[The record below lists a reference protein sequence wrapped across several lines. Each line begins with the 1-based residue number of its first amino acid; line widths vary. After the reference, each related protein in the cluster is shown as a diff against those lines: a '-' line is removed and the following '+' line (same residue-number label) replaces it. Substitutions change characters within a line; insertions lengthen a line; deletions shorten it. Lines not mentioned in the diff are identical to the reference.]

1 MQSNKILIIEDEEN
15 LAKIMQDYLFKE
27 DFESEIVT
35 DGAYAVDKVSQ
46 YNPDVIL
53 LDLMLPNKDGSTIC
67 KEIRQFS
74 NTPII
79 MTTARIDEIDRI
91 IGLEIGA
98 DDYVCK
104 PYSPRELVARVKVQ
118 LRKNRSTTEIVT
130 DELILNNNRLTV
142 SLKGTS
148 IEFTFVEYNLLEK
161 LYNSKGRIF
170 NRDQLMDSIYTDGRI
185 VSDRT
190 IDSHIK
196 KIRKKLKILAKDT
209 EYIHSIY
216 GCGYK
221 FEEKNGKTND

>member
-1 MQSNKILIIEDEEN
+1 MQTPRILIVEDEEN
-15 LAKIMQDYLFKE
+15 LAKIMQDYLSRE
-27 DFESEIVT
+27 NFETQIVI
-35 DGAYAVDKVSQ
+35 DGRNAVEKVANYQ
-46 YNPDVIL
+46 PDVIL

-74 NTPII
+74 NVPII
-79 MTTARIDEIDRI
+79 MTTARVDEIDRI

-118 LRKNRSTTEIVT
+118 LRKYSTDNNEKNVEI
-130 DELILNNNRLTV
+130 ELNSDNLTV
-142 SLKGTS
+142 NLNSVC
-148 IEFTFVEYNLLEK
+148 IELTFVEYNLLEK
-161 LYNSKGRIF
+161 LYKASGRIY

-196 KIRKKLKILAKDT
+196 KIRKKLKLLDPSK
-209 EYIHSIY
+209 EFIHSIY

-221 FEEKNGKTND
+221 FEEKIINSEI

>member
-1 MQSNKILIIEDEEN
+1 MHSTRILIIEDEEN
-15 LAKIMQDYLFKE
+15 LAKIIQDYLSRE
-27 DFESEIVT
+27 NFESEIVS
-35 DGAYAVDKVSQ
+35 DGAFAIDKVIQ

-53 LDLMLPNKDGSTIC
+53 LDLMLPNKDGSIIC

-74 NTPII
+74 DIPII
-79 MTTARIDEIDRI
+79 MTTARVDEIDRI

-118 LRKNRSTTEIVT
+118 LRKNSKNLEVHP
-130 DELILNNNRLTV
+130 DELILNADCLTV
-142 SLKGTS
+142 NLKEVS
-148 IEFTFVEYNLLEK
+148 IELTFVEFNLLKK
-161 LYNSKGRIF
+161 LFNSNGRIF
-170 NRDQLMDSIYTDGRI
+170 NRDQLMDSIYSDGRI

-196 KIRKKLKILAKDT
+196 KIRKKLKVLTEDK

-221 FEEKNGKTND
+221 FEEKM

>member
-1 MQSNKILIIEDEEN
+1 MNDPKILIIEDEEN
-15 LAKIMQDYLFKE
+15 LAKIMQDYLSREK
-27 DFESEIVT
+27 FESQIIT
-35 DGAYAVDKVSQ
+35 DGQYAVEKVIQ
-46 YNPDVIL
+46 YQPDVIL

-67 KEIRQFS
+67 KEIRKFS
-74 NTPII
+74 NVPII
-79 MTTARIDEIDRI
+79 MTTARVDEIDRI

-118 LRKNRSTTEIVT
+118 LRKTSTET
-130 DELILNNNRLTV
+130 DETNIEIELNSDNLTV
-142 SLKGTS
+142 NLNSAS
-148 IEFTFVEYNLLEK
+148 IELTFVEYNLLEK
-161 LYNSKGRIF
+161 LYNASGRIY

-196 KIRKKLKILAKDT
+196 KIRKKLKILDPSK
-209 EYIHSIY
+209 EFIQSIY

-221 FEEKNGKTND
+221 FEEKIINSEI

>member
-1 MQSNKILIIEDEEN
+1 MTMNKVLIIEDEEN
-15 LAKIMQDYLFKE
+15 LAQIMQDYLIK
-27 DFESEIVT
+27 DNISSEIVT
-35 DGAYAVDKVSQ
+35 DGNDAVNAVKTYDA
-46 YNPDVIL
+46 DVIL
-53 LDLMLPNKDGSTIC
+53 LDIMLPNKDGMSIC

-74 NTPII
+74 QTPII
-79 MTTARIDEIDRI
+79 MTTARVDEIDRI

-118 LRKNRSTTEIVT
+118 LRKKQVNSNINGGGISLNEDFLTASIDDKTI
-130 DELILNNNRLTV
+130 EL
-142 SLKGTS
+142 
-148 IEFTFVEYNLLEK
+148 TFVEFKLLDK
-161 LYNSKGRIF
+161 LMDGNGRIF
-170 NRDQLMDSIYTDGRI
+170 NRNQLMDSIYTDGRI

-196 KIRKKLKILAKDT
+196 KIRKKLIKLDASK

-221 FEEKNGKTND
+221 FDRI

>member
-1 MQSNKILIIEDEEN
+1 MNKVLIIEDEEN
-15 LAKIMQDYLFKE
+15 LAKIMQDYLRR
-27 DFESEIVT
+27 DNIVSRIIL
-35 DGAYAVDKVSQ
+35 DGNDAIANVNNYQ
-46 YNPDVIL
+46 PDVVL
-53 LDLMLPNKDGSTIC
+53 LDIMLPNKDGITIC

-74 NTPII
+74 QTPII

-104 PYSPRELVARVKVQ
+104 PYSPRELVARVKVH
-118 LRKNRSTTEIVT
+118 LRKKQQTLPEVNESLR
-130 DELILNNNRLTV
+130 LNKDYLTV
-142 SLKGTS
+142 SLADNA
-148 IEFTFVEYNLLEK
+148 IEMTFVEFNLLKK
-161 LYNSKGRIF
+161 LFDANGRIY
-170 NRDQLMDSIYTDGRI
+170 NREQLMDSIYADGRI

-196 KIRKKLKILAKDT
+196 KIRKKLKILDNSK

-221 FEEKNGKTND
+221 FEVK

>member
-1 MQSNKILIIEDEEN
+1 MTSAHILIVEDEEN
-15 LAKIMQDYLFKE
+15 LAKIMRDYLARE
-27 DFESEIVT
+27 DMQTHVIA
-35 DGAYAVDKVSQ
+35 DGNHVVEYVREHK
-46 YNPDVIL
+46 PDVIL
-53 LDLMLPNKDGSTIC
+53 LDIMLPNKDGSSIC
-67 KEIRQFS
+67 KAIRQFS

-118 LRKNRSTTEIVT
+118 LRKKAQPNSEE
-130 DELILNNNRLTV
+130 DQDLKLNDDFLTA
-142 SLKGTS
+142 SLSSES
-148 IEFTFVEYNLLEK
+148 IELTFVEYNLLKK
-161 LYNSKGRIF
+161 LYTSKGRIY
-170 NRDQLMDSIYTDGRI
+170 NRDQLIDSIYTDGRI

-196 KIRKKLKILAKDT
+196 KIRKKLKSLNPKQ

-221 FEEKNGKTND
+221 FEAKEI

>member
-1 MQSNKILIIEDEEN
+1 MQIPKILIIEDEEN
-15 LAKIMQDYLFKE
+15 LAKIMQDYLSKE
-27 DFESEIVT
+27 NFESIIVT
-35 DGAYAVDKVSQ
+35 DGAYAVKKVSE

-53 LDLMLPNKDGSTIC
+53 LDLMLPNKDGSNIC
-67 KEIRQFS
+67 KEVRQFS

-118 LRKNRSTTEIVT
+118 LRKKAISNEVIKDQLV
-130 DELILNNNRLTV
+130 LNPDRLTV
-142 SLKGTS
+142 CFKEVSVEL
-148 IEFTFVEYNLLEK
+148 TFVEFNLLER
-161 LYNSKGRIF
+161 LFNSNGRIF
-170 NRDQLMDSIYTDGRI
+170 NRDQLMDSIYSDGRI

-196 KIRKKLKILAKDT
+196 KIRKKLKILDANK

-221 FEEKNGKTND
+221 FEEKSK

>member
-1 MQSNKILIIEDEEN
+1 MTMNKVLIIEDEEN
-15 LAKIMQDYLFKE
+15 LAQIMQDYLIK
-27 DFESEIVT
+27 DNISSEIVT
-35 DGAYAVDKVSQ
+35 DGNDAVNAVKTYDA
-46 YNPDVIL
+46 DVIL
-53 LDLMLPNKDGSTIC
+53 LDIMLPNKDGMSIC

-74 NTPII
+74 QTPII
-79 MTTARIDEIDRI
+79 MTTARVDEIDRI

-118 LRKNRSTTEIVT
+118 LRKKQVNSNINGDGISLNEDFLTASIDDKTI
-130 DELILNNNRLTV
+130 EL
-142 SLKGTS
+142 
-148 IEFTFVEYNLLEK
+148 TFVEFKLLDK
-161 LYNSKGRIF
+161 LMDGNGRIF
-170 NRDQLMDSIYTDGRI
+170 NRNQLMDSIYTDGRI

-196 KIRKKLKILAKDT
+196 KIRKKLIKLDASK

-221 FEEKNGKTND
+221 FDRI